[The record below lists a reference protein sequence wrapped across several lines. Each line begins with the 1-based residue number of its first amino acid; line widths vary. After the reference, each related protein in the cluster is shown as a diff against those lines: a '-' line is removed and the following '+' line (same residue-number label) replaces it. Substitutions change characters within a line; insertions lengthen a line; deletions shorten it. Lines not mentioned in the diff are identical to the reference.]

1 MILGIKNIA
10 RIGGIVTVAL
20 ALIALS
26 GWIFHAPQLR
36 SFLPRQPALT
46 LMDTLCFLLAG
57 IVLCILDTPDTRPV
71 KKKIVL
77 FLSCIILS
85 VGLWNLG
92 NYLFHFEPS
101 LAGWFTGRL
110 SQPGNGANAGGINW
124 VTAAGFI
131 LVGLI
136 FLLIQQQ
143 RFHLFIELSLVLFVP
158 ALLTALFG
166 FISGVD
172 VIDDFVPGGSGMSLP
187 AVLMFLSLAAGI
199 ATSAPLSY
207 IRFSFQEK
215 IAGVLAAAILALF
228 IIFFTM
234 SKANRELRESSRLVQ
249 HTHEVLLVCE
259 KIHIGILN
267 MQSSVAGFLISGEYA
282 QQALF
287 FHSSSETSRYINL
300 VGSMTRDNPGQQA
313 RIDSLGQSI
322 SDYSRTRQ
330 EQIRLKSLRK
340 FNADSANA
348 SVAGGT
354 QVMNESQDILT
365 RIGIEENRLLAG
377 READNEANIRRL
389 SRVISFFKMVMIG
402 LLVFAFW
409 TIYRNT
415 IARNRAEAQIR
426 QLNETLEKRVE
437 ARTRE
442 VIEKEE
448 KYKFLLQNMQEG
460 IQVIGYDWRYLF
472 VNHSFVKQNNHLSEA
487 EFVGHT
493 VMEKYPGIEKTELF
507 ASFQRCMQ
515 ERCPKIME
523 NEFTFP
529 DGRKEWFEL
538 SVQPVM
544 EGLFILSLNISE
556 RKKGEIALQ
565 ELAEQKLTHQKL
577 ITEITIEAQEK
588 ERHELGKELHDN
600 VNQVLATSKI
610 FLGLA
615 KERDPGMQHE
625 LISGSYNY
633 VSQAIEELRKLSHSL
648 VPPSLNEMGLREALE
663 DLVED
668 FNIGG
673 LAKGRLEYKVEPG
686 KEPGGQM
693 ALMLYRVVQEQLNN
707 IRKYSRATNAFIQLK
722 DEEDQVVLTISDNGI
737 GFDKTEKVKGIG
749 LKNIRSRVEFY
760 NGKVNII
767 SSPGKGCR
775 LEIAIPLLKQ
785 VL

>member
-26 GWIFHAPQLR
+26 GWIFHAPDLK

-46 LMDTLCFLLAG
+46 LIDTLCFLFAG
-57 IVLCILDTPDTRPV
+57 IVLCVLDDPDPVPV
-71 KKKIVL
+71 KKKVIV

-85 VGLWNLG
+85 VGSWNLA
-92 NYLFHFEPS
+92 NYLFHFQPAI
-101 LAGWFTGRL
+101 AGLFTGKLPR
-110 SQPGNGANAGGINW
+110 SGNEGDASGINW
-124 VTAAGFI
+124 VTAVGFI
-131 LVGLI
+131 MVGLI
-136 FLLIQQQ
+136 FLLIHNP
-143 RFHLFIELSLVLFVP
+143 RFHLFIEVSLVLFVP
-158 ALLTALFG
+158 ALLTILFG
-166 FISGVD
+166 FISGVNI
-172 VIDDFVPGGSGMSLP
+172 IDDFVPGGSGMSLP
-187 AVLMFLSLAAGI
+187 GVLMFLFLAAGI
-199 ATSAPLSY
+199 AASAPLSY

-267 MQSSVAGFLISGEYA
+267 MQSGLAGFLISGEYA

-287 FHSSSETSRYINL
+287 FHSSSETSRYINQL
-300 VGSMTRDNPGQQA
+300 GSMTRDNAGQQA

-322 SDYSRTRQ
+322 NNYSMTRQ
-330 EQIRLKSLRK
+330 EQMRLKSLRK

-354 QVMNESQDILT
+354 QIMNESQEILT
-365 RIGIEENRLLAG
+365 RIGNEENQLLA
-377 READNEANIRRL
+377 RRKANNESNIRRL
-389 SRVISFFKMVMIG
+389 SGVISFFKMVMIG

-409 TIYRNT
+409 TVYRNT
-415 IARNRAEAQIR
+415 IARNLAEAQIR
-426 QLNETLEKRVE
+426 QLNETLERRVE

-448 KYKFLLQNMQEG
+448 KYKFLLQNMREG
-460 IQVIGYDWRYLF
+460 IQVIGYDWKYLF
-472 VNHSFVKQNNHLSEA
+472 VNHSFVRQNRQSGEEA
-487 EFVGHT
+487 FAGYT
-493 VMEKYPGIEKTELF
+493 VMEKYPGIEGTELF
-507 ASFQRCMQ
+507 AILRRCMQ
-515 ERCPKIME
+515 ERSTKIIE
-523 NEFTFP
+523 NEFIFP

-538 SVQPVM
+538 SIQPVTK
-544 EGLFILSLNISE
+544 GLFILSLDITE

-565 ELAEQKLTHQKL
+565 ELAEQKLAHQKL

-615 KERDPGMQHE
+615 KEKDPGMQQE

-648 VPPSLNEMGLREALE
+648 VPPSLNEMGLQEVLE
-663 DLVED
+663 ELVED

-673 LAKGRLEYKVEPG
+673 LVKGKLEYSADPG
-686 KEPGGQM
+686 KEPTGQM

-707 IRKYSRATNAFIQLK
+707 IRKYSRAANALIQLK
-722 DEEDQVVLTISDNGI
+722 GEEDQVVLTITDNGI
-737 GFDKTEKVKGIG
+737 GFDKTEKAKGIG

-767 SSPGKGCR
+767 SSRGKGCR
-775 LEIAIPLLKQ
+775 LEIVIPLLKQ
-785 VL
+785 AI